1 MKSTDAE
8 SDERRDKNIE
18 PQDEEM
24 KDPMSGYAS
33 ADTIASGTDL
43 NRTEGGH
50 TDKLE
55 DPMSGYAS
63 ADAVATRVNV
73 NRDDVD
79 KIHIEE
85 LKDSMSGYA
94 SADALER
101 DEE

>member
-33 ADTIASGTDL
+33 ADAIASGTDL
-43 NRTEGGH
+43 NRTEGVH
-50 TDKLE
+50 TDELE

-63 ADAVATRVNV
+63 ADDVATHINV
-73 NRDDVD
+73 NLDDLD
-79 KIHIEE
+79 KIHTEE
-85 LKDSMSGYA
+85 VKDSMSGYA
-94 SADALER
+94 SADALGT